1 MKVMDPS
8 TLKYDTKLLAE
19 NRELMMNVYRNI
31 FFARKKVNVFK
42 KLIKSFQNLE
52 KVTKLKNAQHEA
64 MNKKE
69 ADKYCKNLGKAYD
82 YLLEKIKIE
91 EQFEGHTDIITLHGF
106 IDPESYA
113 NNTTRYRTKE
123 VKFGDFMP
131 PEPGVI
137 YSLMDNL
144 LYNMNKIKL
153 PQIKG
158 IYFHHEFVRIHPFVD
173 GNGRTAR
180 MVKNWI
186 LMYELYPPV
195 FIDTPEDKLRYI
207 DVLERSFKGFFDNP
221 YDANSATEEFA
232 NQELMRINQSIKY
245 LLNDI

>member
-1 MKVMDPS
+1 MKIMDPT
-8 TLKYDTKLLAE
+8 TLKYDEEILKE
-19 NRELMMNVYRNI
+19 NRELMMLVYRNMLYSKRKMNI
-31 FFARKKVNVFK
+31 FRKF
-42 KLIKSFQNLE
+42 IKSYQNLE

-64 MNKKE
+64 VNKNE
-69 ADKYCKNLGKAYD
+69 VRKYVKNLGKAYD
-82 YLLEKIKIE
+82 YILKKILDKQ
-91 EQFEGHTDIITLHGF
+91 QFEGHSDVITLHGF
-106 IDPESYA
+106 VDPESFA
-113 NNTTRYRTKE
+113 TNPSNYRKKD

-131 PEPGVI
+131 PEPNKV

-144 LYNMNKIKL
+144 LYNMERIEA

-158 IYFHHEFVRIHPFVD
+158 IYFHHEMVRVHPFVD

-195 FIDTPEDKLRYI
+195 FIDTPEDKMNYI

-232 NQELMRINQSIKY
+232 NQELMRINQSIKF
-245 LLNDI
+245 LMNEK